1 MSDINRLRVNFQIRI
16 PQVRV
21 MQDGKILGVLPTE
34 KARNMAFDL
43 GLDLVEIVPNASP
56 PVCHILDYSK
66 YKYEQ
71 KMKIKENNKKQ
82 RETAQILKE
91 IRLSPA
97 IGKHDL
103 ETKIKHIIEFLQDEK
118 KVQITMK
125 FRSREM
131 QHKEVGF
138 EKINIILEQCK
149 QICLVESNPKFE
161 GSRLVCR
168 LAPQKTN

>member
-1 MSDINRLRVNFQIRI
+1 
-16 PQVRV
+16 
-21 MQDGKILGVLPTE
+21 MQDGKVLGIMPTE

-43 GLDLVEIVPNASP
+43 GLDLVEIVPNAIP

-82 RETAQILKE
+82 RETAQISKE
-91 IRLSPA
+91 IRLSPV

-103 ETKIKHIIEFLQDEK
+103 ETKIKHIFEFLQDEK

-138 EKINIILEQCK
+138 EKINAILEKCK
-149 QICLVESNPKFE
+149 EVCLVESNPKFE
-161 GSRLVCR
+161 GTRLICR

>member
-16 PQVRV
+16 PQV
-21 MQDGKILGVLPTE
+21 M
-34 KARNMAFDL
+34 FFS
-43 GLDLVEIVPNASP
+43 DLVKELTIPVEIDFIRCKSYFGKRQGDLV
-56 PVCHILDYSK
+56 ISK
-66 YKYEQ
+66 
-71 KMKIKENNKKQ
+71 
-82 RETAQILKE
+82 
-91 IRLSPA
+91 
-97 IGKHDL
+97 DL